1 MWDIYRME
9 LHSAIKDETLS
20 FATTWIDLEDIK
32 LSELS
37 QKDKYCLTPHMWNV
51 KKYSNL
57 VNITKEAD
65 SQIWR
70 TEEWLPVG

>member
-1 MWDIYRME
+1 MWDIYSME

-51 KKYSNL
+51 KN
-57 VNITKEAD
+57 TA
-65 SQIWR
+65 
-70 TEEWLPVG
+70 T